1 MCASYVVNIHFH
13 NLLKLKTVTTG
24 RQAGRQ
30 TYGRTDSVVVVGA
43 DAHEDAD
50 ADAGDDHA
58 R

>member
-24 RQAGRQ
+24 RQTDR
-30 TYGRTDSVVVVGA
+30 RTDSVAAVGA
-43 DAHEDAD
+43 DAYEDAD